1 MGFLPPSRA
10 FLVSP
15 TMIILLDR
23 NALEAIDH
31 VTEFSILVP
40 NHYES
45 STKIDG
51 NPSKSITDMPQENK
65 FEWCPNQCYFT
76 AIRHQ
81 NQHYFEW

>member
-1 MGFLPPSRA
+1 MGILPPSRA
-10 FLVSP
+10 LLASP
-15 TMIILLDR
+15 TMIILLDQ

-31 VTEFSILVP
+31 VIEFSILVP

-51 NPSKSITDMPQENK
+51 NPCNAITKMIEENK
-65 FEWCPNQCYFT
+65 VEWHPNQCYFI

-81 NQHYFEW
+81 NQHYF